1 MKSALVS
8 MVLSGGALLLGVNAC
23 GDDSDPGPQVAGTG
37 GTGGS
42 GKGGS
47 SMVEAGSPSGGTT
60 NGQSSGGAN
69 TSTGGS
75 VATGGAAGGS
85 GSGTEPNPIT
95 GGAPTVEPQGGGG
108 GDDGCVPRTCESLS
122 ACGGQVDDGCGRTL
136 QCAPCGPKS
145 CEKSTELTFAR
156 SAKSS
161 GFSGTTERY
170 RELYDVSCE
179 TPDDCQAPCTAR
191 GGTKEMCAAT
201 ECVQSTQDYCLP
213 ATVWQNLSAL
223 STSGEDLAVDGAE
236 LVLVALPYRDQLL
249 AGDFQ
254 FELPESAEISGIEI
268 TLRRAADYESSAADQ
283 SVRLTKQGVAGK
295 IDRAKP
301 QQWPAGT
308 FQLAR
313 YGGKDDLW
321 GETWTA
327 EELNAGALGV
337 ALSVQYTQPNG
348 NARAYVDLVQAK
360 AYYRAPCD

>member
-1 MKSALVS
+1 MKSAQVS
-8 MVLSGGALLLGVNAC
+8 VVLSGCALLLGVNAC
-23 GDDSDPGPQVAGTG
+23 GSDPAPTG
-37 GTGGS
+37 GTGGTS
-42 GKGGS
+42 GAGNGGS
-47 SMVEAGSPSGGTT
+47 SMVEAGAPSGGTAGGNT
-60 NGQSSGGAN
+60 GGGA
-69 TSTGGS
+69 SPSAGGS
-75 VATGGAAGGS
+75 VTTGGAAGSS
-85 GSGTEPNPIT
+85 GSGTDPIT

-108 GDDGCVPRTCESLS
+108 GDDACVPRTCESLS

-136 QCAPCGPKS
+136 QCPTCGPKS

-156 SAKSS
+156 NAKSS
-161 GFSGTTERY
+161 GFSGSAEQY

-179 TPDDCQAPCTAR
+179 TPADCQVPCTSR
-191 GGTKEMCAAT
+191 GGTKDMCAAT
-201 ECVQSTQDYCLP
+201 ECIQSTEDYCLP

-223 STSGEDLAVDGAE
+223 GTSGEDLALDGAE

-268 TLRRAADYESSAADQ
+268 SLRRAADYEASAADQ
-283 SVRLTKQGVAGK
+283 SVRLTKKGVAGK

-327 EELNAGALGV
+327 EELNSGALGV

-360 AYYRAPCD
+360 AYYRVPCD